1 MITNLEKIQKQLEEN
16 LKKINAIGINPE
28 MDEDDIDDLLLE
40 NKLRD
45 VDNETYKLI
54 KEITNYSNIYEDA
67 KDIEN
72 IEEIEAEAQKMLTA
86 YDEYN
91 IEDAYNIFKNI
102 FNAEENNDTTTE
114 EKEKHHNI
122 LRDGQKFTVQGWYNY
137 NIEEAIRGLQRL
149 KYEFNSYYEQY
160 DLIIKFEN
168 SDLDA
173 ESLFDILIEYYY
185 PSIANPCL
193 DFKEMYEDDFSDDDM
208 FYILDNINQAR
219 NRIIDT
225 DYEHQRFMNAIN
237 KTHEDYLVHQRESLS
252 DFNEENILKYYYNE
266 GDEE

>member
-1 MITNLEKIQKQLEEN
+1 MITNLSKIQKQLEEN

-86 YDEYN
+86 YDEYK

-102 FNAEENNDTTTE
+102 FNT
-114 EKEKHHNI
+114 
-122 LRDGQKFTVQGWYNY
+122 
-137 NIEEAIRGLQRL
+137 
-149 KYEFNSYYEQY
+149 
-160 DLIIKFEN
+160 
-168 SDLDA
+168 
-173 ESLFDILIEYYY
+173 
-185 PSIANPCL
+185 
-193 DFKEMYEDDFSDDDM
+193 
-208 FYILDNINQAR
+208 
-219 NRIIDT
+219 
-225 DYEHQRFMNAIN
+225 
-237 KTHEDYLVHQRESLS
+237 
-252 DFNEENILKYYYNE
+252 E
-266 GDEE
+266 GDEDE